1 MSTYFCDSQSSC
13 HYKRLYAEGKFSTMK
28 CKIYKAGVGQMKEPL
43 ANRLHCCWLK
53 CVLRSSLPSADI
65 DSPVSV
71 YTERS
76 KASSKDK
83 EIYREETLTA
93 KSDTHDCIFRS
104 VKD

>member
-1 MSTYFCDSQSSC
+1 
-13 HYKRLYAEGKFSTMK
+13 MK
-28 CKIYKAGVGQMKEPL
+28 CKIYKAGVGRMKEPL
-43 ANRLHCCWLK
+43 VNRPHCGWLK

-71 YTERS
+71 YTGRS
-76 KASSKDK
+76 KTSFKGK

-93 KSDTHDCIFRS
+93 KSDTHDGIFRS

>member
-1 MSTYFCDSQSSC
+1 
-13 HYKRLYAEGKFSTMK
+13 MK
-28 CKIYKAGVGQMKEPL
+28 YKIYKAGVEQMKEPL
-43 ANRLHCCWLK
+43 ANRPHSCCLK

-65 DSPVSV
+65 NSPVSI

-76 KASSKDK
+76 KASFKGK
-83 EIYREETLTA
+83 EIYREESLTA